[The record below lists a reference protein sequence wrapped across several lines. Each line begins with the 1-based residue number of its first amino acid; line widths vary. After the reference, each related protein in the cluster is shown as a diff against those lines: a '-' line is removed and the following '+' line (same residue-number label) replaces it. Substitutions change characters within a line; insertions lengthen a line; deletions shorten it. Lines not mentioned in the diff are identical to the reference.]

1 MSTNKIKN
9 QTMNKI
15 LLINARIVNGNGI
28 FEGSL
33 LIENGRI
40 AKLMQSSEEVPKSV
54 KIIDCKGKYLLPG
67 VIDDQVHFREP
78 GLTNKADI
86 YTESR
91 AAVAGGVTSFMEMP
105 NTVPQTL
112 TEALL
117 EEKYAIA
124 SRNSVANYSFY
135 MGVSNDN
142 ADLALRVANEHMHD
156 VCGLKIFMGSST
168 GNMLVDS
175 PQTLENIFA
184 NSPMLIAT
192 HCEDEATIK
201 RNTEKV
207 LKEFFMIENIPVQ
220 MHPII
225 RSTEACYLSSKFA
238 THLAKKFNTRLHVL
252 HISSTEEA
260 YSLFKNDI
268 PLKDK
273 RITAEACVHHLYFTV
288 EDYDRLETL
297 IKWNPAVKLDNFGR
311 KLLMQAVRQDYIDVI
326 ASDHAP
332 HTWEEKQ
339 MGYASPSGAPLVQ
352 HTLPVMLHLAN
363 LGEIKLQEVV
373 QKMCHNPAICFQV
386 KDRGYITEGYWADL
400 VLVDMKESWRVSSE
414 NILYKC
420 AWSPLYNTQLSAK
433 VLKTWVNGEMVYDNK
448 KDGGITTDKS
458 GMRLEFN
465 RS

>member
-1 MSTNKIKN
+1 MKKV
-9 QTMNKI
+9 
-15 LLINARIVNGNGI
+15 LLINACIVNGSGI

-40 AKLMQSSEEVPKSV
+40 AKLMRSSEEVPKSV
-54 KIIDCKGKYLLPG
+54 KIIDCNGKYLLPG

-105 NTVPQTL
+105 NTEPKTL

-142 ADLALRVANEHMHD
+142 ADEALRVANERMND
-156 VCGLKIFMGSST
+156 VCGLKVFMGSST
-168 GNMLVDS
+168 GNMLVDN

-192 HCEDEATIK
+192 HCEDEETIK
-201 RNTEKV
+201 RNMDEVLKKFLVIEKV
-207 LKEFFMIENIPVQ
+207 PIQ

-225 RSTEACYLSSKFA
+225 RNMEACYLSSKFA
-238 THLAKKFNTRLHVL
+238 TDMAKKHNTRLHVL

-260 YSLFKNDI
+260 YGLFRNDI
-268 PLKDK
+268 PLKEK

-288 EDYDRLETL
+288 DDYDNLGTK
-297 IKWNPAVKLDNFGR
+297 IKWNPAVKLNDFER
-311 KLLMQAVRQDYIDVI
+311 KLLLQAVTSDRIDVI

-339 MGYASPSGAPLVQ
+339 NGYASPSGAPLVQ
-352 HTLPVMLHLAN
+352 HTLPVMLHLVK
-363 LGEIKLQEVV
+363 LQQIKLQEVV
-373 QKMCHNPAICFQV
+373 QKMCHNPAICFQI
-386 KDRGYITEGYWADL
+386 KDRGYISEGYWADL
-400 VLVDMKESWRVSSE
+400 VLVDMNEAWKVSSE

-420 AWSPLYNTQLSAK
+420 GWSPLNNIHLSAK
-433 VLKTWVNGEMVYDNK
+433 VLKTWVNGEMVYDSK
-448 KDGGITTDKS
+448 KGDGIKS
-458 GMRLEFN
+458 IISEKPGMRLEFN